1 MCFSE
6 RRARLRRRRRT
17 HARARRAPTAAA
29 AAIAL
34 LLLASRAA
42 NAAPLDEPFVGGMSF
57 DGPTSANLGAVYW
70 NPAALGLVR
79 GFQLMVAA
87 SGRLSTVEVNRA
99 PINSGT
105 GTPRGTTTIPG
116 ARARDLTGPS
126 PFGPHSFFALSTDF
140 GGDRFTIAFATYMPY
155 LQRITFPLSPN
166 RDEPTRYQALAI
178 DLRNLLLAPALSIR
192 FGGDFRVGFAPGFL
206 FSTGRLAFAEDTALN
221 GGSAGLQ
228 GDCLGMACGAE
239 NPAAA
244 ARYDVYSGHDIGD
257 AKFSVTLGAGIYYR
271 KRSLELGV
279 AYQSHPLG
287 SDVSGVEVAGPR
299 TTVTLP
305 PNDPVPGA
313 GGNVLG
319 CSNMQ
324 SNRCIF
330 GDISYRLPDV
340 WIAGATWRLRPG
352 LELSAMVRWLWLS
365 MHDRIDIRVSGP
377 PLDNNGR
384 NLPQHIV
391 LWRGFKDVWDTR
403 LRISYWWRE
412 RIRVGAMLRVE
423 TSAVDTAAVNAAAVD
438 GLKLQPVALI
448 EFRILRQLWLGGGY
462 GITFMRAVDVTDS
475 VFKPELAPRCV
486 NPPSDPM
493 MPGAGG
499 SLTSADCQARSLG
512 QARPTA
518 AGRYTAQTQD
528 FGVTLTLKF

>member
-6 RRARLRRRRRT
+6 RRARLRRRRRA
-17 HARARRAPTAAA
+17 HAGARLAQAAA
-29 AAIAL
+29 ATAIAL
-34 LLLASRAA
+34 LLAGARPAA
-42 NAAPLDEPFVGGMSF
+42 AAPLDEPFVGGLSF

-87 SGRLSTVEVNRA
+87 SGRLSTVEVNRTGIMA
-99 PINSGT
+99 DGRPGGT
-105 GTPRGTTTIPG
+105 AMTFPP

-126 PFGPHSFFALSTDF
+126 PFGPHSYFALSTDF

-155 LQRITFPLSPN
+155 LQRINFGLSPN
-166 RDEPTRYQALAI
+166 GDEPTRYQALAI

-192 FGGDFRVGFAPGFL
+192 FGGDFRIGFAPGFL
-206 FSTGRLAFAEDTALN
+206 FSTGRLLFAEDLAL
-221 GGSAGLQ
+221 GGGTPGL
-228 GDCLGMACGAE
+228 MAE
-239 NPAAA
+239 DPNAA
-244 ARYDVYSGHDIGD
+244 ARYDIYSGHNIGD

-271 KRSLELGV
+271 KRSFELGV
-279 AYQSHPLG
+279 AYQSRPLG
-287 SDVSGVEVAGPR
+287 SDVPGVEVAGPR

-305 PNDPVPGA
+305 LNDPMA
-313 GGNVLG
+313 GGSKLG
-319 CSNMQ
+319 CANGQ
-324 SNRCIF
+324 TDRCIF

-340 WIAGATWRLRPG
+340 WIAGATWRLKPG

-365 MHDRIDIRVSGP
+365 MHDKIDIRLSGQ
-377 PLDNNGR
+377 PLDTNGR
-384 NLPQHIV
+384 NLPQHVV

-403 LRISYWWRE
+403 VRISYWWRE
-412 RIRVGAMLRVE
+412 RIRVGAMLRLE
-423 TSAVDTAAVNAAAVD
+423 TSAVDSAAVNAAAVD
-438 GLKLQPVALI
+438 GFKVQPVALI

-462 GITFMRAVDVTDS
+462 GITFMRTVDVNDS
-475 VFKPELAPRCV
+475 VFKPELGPMCV
-486 NPPSDPM
+486 NPPTADP
-493 MPGAGG
+493 PGANG
-499 SLTSADCQARSLG
+499 SLADPACQQRLAG